1 MEERKTG
8 TVKWF
13 NDQKGYGFILQEN
26 GADVFVHYSAVVSEG
41 FRTLSEGQ
49 LVEYTLEEGPKGPA
63 AVNVHK
69 VGVEPI
75 AESENTSSDEEE
87 SSEEVDP
94 VPEPA

>member
-1 MEERKTG
+1 MEERKKG

-41 FRTLSEGQ
+41 FRTLAEGQ

-69 VGVEPI
+69 IGMDPV
-75 AESENTSSDEEE
+75 AESDATSSDEA
-87 SSEEVDP
+87 SEEVDP

>member
-1 MEERKTG
+1 MEERKKG

-41 FRTLSEGQ
+41 FRTLAEGQ

-69 VGVEPI
+69 LPMAEAEETGDS
-75 AESENTSSDEEE
+75 AESEAAEEE
-87 SSEEVDP
+87 VEA